1 MDFSRLFFQHFSL
14 YNKDSQCN
22 LKISQYYFYLR
33 KLINKHFFEVSDLY
47 NDNKDLIESK
57 FKEGLIEDYI
67 GDYYKFISYEE
78 EDKYPENWNKT
89 MKREK
94 QKKTRRRLNHN
105 KDEIKTLIINKTIS
119 EKKILNDNKSSI
131 NSLK

>member
-1 MDFSRLFFQHFSL
+1 MDGSWKLVKFE
-14 YNKDSQCN
+14 NT
-22 LKISQYYFYLR
+22 IEE
-33 KLINKHFFEVSDLY
+33 LINKHFYEVSDLY

-105 KDEIKTLIINKTIS
+105 KDEIKTLIINKSIVD
-119 EKKILNDNKSSI
+119 KKSSI
-131 NSLK
+131 KSIK